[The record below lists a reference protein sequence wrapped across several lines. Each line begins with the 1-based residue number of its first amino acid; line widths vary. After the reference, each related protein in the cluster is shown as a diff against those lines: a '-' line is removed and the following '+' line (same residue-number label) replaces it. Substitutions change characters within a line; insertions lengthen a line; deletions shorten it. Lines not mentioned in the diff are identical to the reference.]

1 MFKTKQNRIFRGFTL
16 IELLIVVAI
25 IGILA
30 GVGIPM
36 YNGYMATAK
45 INAVKTNEANMKSYM
60 VASFVKCSAGST
72 SIEIGVTT
80 TSCNSTT
87 RQLLEAFIG
96 YFNTINKNPYGL
108 EHVAFRSGYAE
119 PDLGYTNL
127 RDYGNRIT
135 IISNIG
141 TVDGGNEYTTLDSI
155 IRE

>member
-1 MFKTKQNRIFRGFTL
+1 MRIRSKKSFTL

-36 YNGYMATAK
+36 YNGYMSSAK
-45 INAVKTNEANMKSYM
+45 ISAVKTNEANMKSYM
-60 VASFVKCSAGST
+60 AASFTKCSSGST
-72 SIEIGVTT
+72 SLEIGVSTR
-80 TSCNSTT
+80 SCSLTT
-87 RQLLEAFIG
+87 RQLLKEFIS

-108 EHVAFRSGYAE
+108 EGVARHSGYAE
-119 PDLGYTNL
+119 PDLGYTNF

-141 TVDGGNEYTTLDSI
+141 KVDGGNEFTTLDSI
-155 IRE
+155 SRE